1 MGKRDYQ
8 KGAFSRPNTATSWV
22 NTEAERWDKDPAEIW
37 ERGVWLGNSHQP
49 RHSLSC
55 KWRILFAPVTD
66 HHQWKWMILLWLEWK
81 APRGHGKFTKSPR
94 LVLLRRQLSEAGV
107 GFVEGLWLEGV
118 LSCGFRVSPRLEHTP
133 SNCKVSKIAGLP
145 WGLCLVNSFTLNNV
159 RHRGRGHQIPS
170 LDGFNYS
177 YKRLNGCLEG
187 WGGYTQ

>member
-1 MGKRDYQ
+1 MR
-8 KGAFSRPNTATSWV
+8 KGRVAREFTPTKAQSFMQM
-22 NTEAERWDKDPAEIW
+22 KDP
-37 ERGVWLGNSHQP
+37 VCTSHRP
-49 RHSLSC
+49 PPMEMNDTTLAWVKSTTGS
-55 KWRILFAPVTD
+55 
-66 HHQWKWMILLWLEWK
+66 
-81 APRGHGKFTKSPR
+81 PRGHGKFTKSPR

-107 GFVEGLWLEGV
+107 GFVEGLWLECV
-118 LSCGFRVSPRLEHTP
+118 LSCGFRVSLRLEHTP

-159 RHRGRGHQIPS
+159 RHRRRGHQIPS